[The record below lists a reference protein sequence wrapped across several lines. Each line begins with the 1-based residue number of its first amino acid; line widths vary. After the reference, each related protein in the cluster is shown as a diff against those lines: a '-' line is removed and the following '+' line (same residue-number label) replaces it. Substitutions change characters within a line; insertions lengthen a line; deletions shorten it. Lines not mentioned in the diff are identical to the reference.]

1 MNNVLKFLFI
11 SCFFFLLLSLLKEGA
26 VDKEKNNKKKQDIY
40 VLVLER
46 YKDKIVD
53 ISDSN
58 RIYASVKF
66 SIKETNYNELNDFIL
81 SLGFV
86 KVGDRDY
93 CKDEQYMGVNFYD
106 GLFYLNY
113 FYPDLDICHLK

>member
-1 MNNVLKFLFI
+1 MNNVLKFLLI
-11 SCFFFLLLSLLKEGA
+11 SSFFFLLLSLLKEGDF
-26 VDKEKNNKKKQDIY
+26 DKKKNNKKKQDIY
-40 VLVLER
+40 MIFWER

-58 RIYASVKF
+58 RIYASIKF

-86 KVGDRDY
+86 KVSDGDY
-93 CKDEQYMGVNFYD
+93 CKGEQYMGVNFYD
-106 GLFYLNY
+106 GLYYLNY

>member
-1 MNNVLKFLFI
+1 MNNVLKF
-11 SCFFFLLLSLLKEGA
+11 CFFFLLLSLLKEGA

-40 VLVLER
+40 MLVLER

-86 KVGDRDY
+86 KVSDGDY
-93 CKDEQYMGVNFYD
+93 CKGEQYMGVNFYD

-113 FYPDLDICHLK
+113 FYPNLDICHLK

>member
-1 MNNVLKFLFI
+1 M
-11 SCFFFLLLSLLKEGA
+11 
-26 VDKEKNNKKKQDIY
+26 
-40 VLVLER
+40 LVLER

-58 RIYASVKF
+58 RTYASVKF
-66 SIKETNYNELNDFIL
+66 YIKETNYNELNDFIL

-86 KVGDRDY
+86 KVSDGDY
-93 CKDEQYMGVNFYD
+93 CKGEQYMGVNFYD

>member
-1 MNNVLKFLFI
+1 MNNVLKYLFI
-11 SCFFFLLLSLLKEGA
+11 SCFFFLLLSLLKEGDF
-26 VDKEKNNKKKQDIY
+26 DKKKNNKKKQDIY
-40 VLVLER
+40 MIFWER

-58 RIYASVKF
+58 RIYASIKF

-86 KVGDRDY
+86 KVSDGDY
-93 CKDEQYMGVNFYD
+93 CKGEQYMGVNFYD
-106 GLFYLNY
+106 GLYYLNY

>member
-11 SCFFFLLLSLLKEGA
+11 SCFFFLLLSFLKEGDF
-26 VDKEKNNKKKQDIY
+26 DKKKNNKKKQDIY
-40 VLVLER
+40 MIFWER

-58 RIYASVKF
+58 RIYAFVKF

-86 KVGDRDY
+86 KVSDGDY
-93 CKDEQYMGVNFYD
+93 CKGEQYMGVNFYD
-106 GLFYLNY
+106 GLYYLNY

>member
-1 MNNVLKFLFI
+1 MNNILKFLFI

-26 VDKEKNNKKKQDIY
+26 VDKVKNNKKKQDIY
-40 VLVLER
+40 MLFLER

-58 RIYASVKF
+58 RNYASVKF
-66 SIKETNYNELNDFIL
+66 SIKETNYNELNYFIL

-86 KVGDRDY
+86 KVSDGDY
-93 CKDEQYMGVNFYD
+93 CKSEQYMGVNFYD
-106 GLFYLNY
+106 GLFYLN
-113 FYPDLDICHLK
+113 

>member
-26 VDKEKNNKKKQDIY
+26 VDKGKNNKKKQDIY
-40 VLVLER
+40 MLVLER

-58 RIYASVKF
+58 RTYASVKF
-66 SIKETNYNELNDFIL
+66 YIKETNYNELNDFIL

-86 KVGDRDY
+86 KVSDGDY
-93 CKDEQYMGVNFYD
+93 CKGEQYMGVNFYD
-106 GLFYLNY
+106 GLFFFNY

>member
-26 VDKEKNNKKKQDIY
+26 VDIY
-40 VLVLER
+40 MLVLGR

-58 RIYASVKF
+58 RTYASVKF
-66 SIKETNYNELNDFIL
+66 YIKETNYNELNDFIL

-86 KVGDRDY
+86 KVSDGDY
-93 CKDEQYMGVNFYD
+93 CKGEQYMGVNFYD
-106 GLFYLNY
+106 GLFFLNY
-113 FYPDLDICHLK
+113 FFPDLDICHLK

>member
-11 SCFFFLLLSLLKEGA
+11 SCFFFLLLSLLKEGDF
-26 VDKEKNNKKKQDIY
+26 DKKKNNKKKQDIY
-40 VLVLER
+40 MIFWER

-58 RIYASVKF
+58 RIYASIKF

-86 KVGDRDY
+86 KVSDGDY
-93 CKDEQYMGVNFYD
+93 CKGEQYMGVNFYD
-106 GLFYLNY
+106 GLYYLNY

>member
-11 SCFFFLLLSLLKEGA
+11 SCFFFLLLSLLKEGDI
-26 VDKEKNNKKKQDIY
+26 DKEKNNKKKQDIY

-53 ISDSN
+53 

-66 SIKETNYNELNDFIL
+66 AIKETNYNELNDFIL

-86 KVGDRDY
+86 KVSDRDY
-93 CKDEQYMGVNFYD
+93 CKGEQYMGVNFYD